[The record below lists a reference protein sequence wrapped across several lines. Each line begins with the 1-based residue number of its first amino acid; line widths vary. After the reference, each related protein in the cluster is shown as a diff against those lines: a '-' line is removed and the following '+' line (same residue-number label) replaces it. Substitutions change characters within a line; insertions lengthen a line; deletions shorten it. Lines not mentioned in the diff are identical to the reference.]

1 MKNNKVQKM
10 VAVSLFAAMGLILQ
24 YVGFPIIPAFSFMK
38 VDFSDIPVLLSMFL
52 YGPLAGIATAFLRSF
67 LHLLTTGVG
76 DPANL
81 VGDVASFLA
90 TISFALPIFYFFQ
103 MKNSGK
109 TRQTL
114 NQALGILTGIL
125 TMSILMSI
133 ANYFVITPIYL
144 AFFGMNADQFLGM
157 SLGKYVVIGVLP
169 FNLIKSMLVS
179 FVFLVL
185 YAKLLPWLSKKQ
197 VGTIKHQS
205 L

>member
-52 YGPLAGIATAFLRSF
+52 YGPLAGVVTALIRSV

-81 VGDVASFLA
+81 VGDVASFMA
-90 TISFALPIFYFFQ
+90 TTSFALPIFYFFQ
-103 MKNSGK
+103 KGSQVK
-109 TRQTL
+109 AKRVV
-114 NQALGILTGIL
+114 NQAIGILTGIL
-125 TMSILMSI
+125 VMSIFMSI

-144 AFFGMNADQFLGM
+144 AFFGMNANQFLGM
-157 SLGKYVVIGVLP
+157 SLAKYVVIGVLP
-169 FNLIKSMLVS
+169 FNIIKSALVS
-179 FVFLVL
+179 FVFVVL

-197 VGTIKHQS
+197 VGTIRHQS